1 MSPSSPGAKSPA
13 RWTAATVLLLAA
25 VIAAFWVPFY
35 ARTTPKLGPFPFFY
49 WYQLVLV
56 PVVAVVS
63 WLAYLLLRDRPGDR
77 AAAGGGQPPD
87 GTGVA
92 P

>member
-1 MSPSSPGAKSPA
+1 MSPSSPGAKSPV

-56 PVVAVVS
+56 PAVAVVS
-63 WLAYLLLRDRPGDR
+63 WLAYLLVRDRPGDSP
-77 AAAGGGQPPD
+77 AAGGAQSPD